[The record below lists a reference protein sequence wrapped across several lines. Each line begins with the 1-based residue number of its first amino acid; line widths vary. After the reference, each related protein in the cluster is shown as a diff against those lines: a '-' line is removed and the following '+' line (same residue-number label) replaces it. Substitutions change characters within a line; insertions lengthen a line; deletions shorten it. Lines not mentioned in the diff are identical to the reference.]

1 VIAATDLIYAA
12 ALLGWIMLLSSLITK
27 KLYGLWT
34 SRGMAPMRAVYF
46 NRKVIH
52 ILAGGLAALLLPL
65 FSSWVV
71 PVSMA
76 LLLSLFLYIPRRI
89 GKLMYWFQTPDNAY
103 EIHFTLSWAL
113 VVFLTW
119 AVLGALNVGIAAI
132 SYMAFGDAATGI
144 VRNALFGRRTKS
156 WWGNLAMAAV
166 SIPIGYIYVGPVGA
180 LAAAVASVVEHFE
193 WPPVDDNITV
203 PVVSLAIMV
212 LPRLA

>member
-1 VIAATDLIYAA
+1 LT
-12 ALLGWIMLLSSLITK
+12 
-27 KLYGLWT
+27 
-34 SRGMAPMRAVYF
+34 
-46 NRKVIH
+46 
-52 ILAGGLAALLLPL
+52 
-65 FSSWVV
+65 
-71 PVSMA
+71 
-76 LLLSLFLYIPRRI
+76 
-89 GKLMYWFQTPDNAY
+89 TP
-103 EIHFTLSWAL
+103 IHFTLSWAL
-113 VVFLTW
+113 AVFLTW

-180 LAAAVASVVEHFE
+180 LAAAASVVEHFE
-193 WPPVDDNITV
+193 WPPIDDDITV

>member
-1 VIAATDLIYAA
+1 MPDA
-12 ALLGWIMLLSSLITK
+12 WI
-27 KLYGLWT
+27 
-34 SRGMAPMRAVYF
+34 
-46 NRKVIH
+46 
-52 ILAGGLAALLLPL
+52 
-65 FSSWVV
+65 
-71 PVSMA
+71 
-76 LLLSLFLYIPRRI
+76 
-89 GKLMYWFQTPDNAY
+89 
-103 EIHFTLSWAL
+103 LSWAL

-180 LAAAVASVVEHFE
+180 LAAAAASVVEHFE
-193 WPPVDDNITV
+193 WPPIDDNITV
-203 PVVSLAIMV
+203 PVVALAIMV